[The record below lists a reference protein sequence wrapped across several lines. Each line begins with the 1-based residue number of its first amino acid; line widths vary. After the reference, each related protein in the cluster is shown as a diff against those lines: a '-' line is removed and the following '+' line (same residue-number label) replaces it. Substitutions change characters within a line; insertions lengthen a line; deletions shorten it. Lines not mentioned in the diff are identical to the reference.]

1 MRELKNQRK
10 DNEIGMQHIEIER
23 EELTERLELALSRLE
38 EIPQEARVPEAFR
51 DFFTQEAE
59 FLLDMNALMA
69 DLRGGKYRDA
79 SLDELESLNR
89 KLYGGILPE
98 NYETCPGN
106 PTYAAERMGRELGEL
121 LSFLYTELRGAVVFA
136 YENREWDML
145 VSFELFLEIYH
156 AFTDAFEEAE
166 GLPQV
171 KNIREILYWYCSD
184 YTADMVAERTAEM
197 LDPELSFA
205 REIIMNE
212 DLNDLRYLYRF
223 GEYVTENER
232 QTAEYLN
239 SLSEEEVESI
249 AKTWTEGYR
258 IGFEVAGKPLHK
270 KKTVNIRYRLGF
282 ERVVRHAVRQFEQM
296 GLASVIYRSAVHAVN
311 KRQSIRVGYYGAV
324 PNPQFEYDHRND
336 AALFLDEKFV
346 TRKLQA
352 LRNSYEENKYLANT
366 HGGPAVLDVFGETPF
381 VPKVNPDAMKMSEEA
396 QKEQV
401 RYSNE
406 AGQIT
411 NRYIIGSERSFTIIA
426 YPVPQIG
433 EKFREIFAETVKI
446 NNLDYRKY
454 QKIQQTII
462 DTLDQGTALHI
473 AGMKGNC
480 TDLTVR
486 LHRLEDSA
494 KQTNFENCV
503 ADVNIPVGEVFTS
516 PVLEGTNGV
525 LHVSRV
531 YLEEF
536 QYRDLR
542 IEVKDGMIAD
552 YNCSNFDSEEENR
565 KYIEENILF
574 HHKTIPMGECAIGTN
589 TTAYR
594 VANTYGIADKL
605 PILIAEKMGP
615 HFAFGDTCYSWQEDN
630 AVFNPDGKEIIARD
644 NERSILR
651 KTDPSKAYFGCHT
664 DITIPYEELGHIHVL
679 CADGRR
685 IPVIENGRFVLP
697 GTEELNEPLAGL
709 IDGEN
714 SASV

>member
-1 MRELKNQRK
+1 
-10 DNEIGMQHIEIER
+10 MQHIEIER
-23 EELTERLELALSRLE
+23 EELTERLELAVSRLE
-38 EIPQEARVPEAFR
+38 EIPQESRVPDAFR
-51 DFFTQEAE
+51 DFFAREAE
-59 FLLDMNALMA
+59 FLLDMHRLMCS
-69 DLRGGKYRDA
+69 LREGAYREA
-79 SLDELESLNR
+79 SIHELGELNR
-89 KLYGGILPE
+89 KLYKDILPE
-98 NYETCPGN
+98 NYGTCPGN
-106 PTYAAERMGRELGEL
+106 PTYAVSQMGKGLGEL

-136 YENREWDML
+136 YENKEWDYL
-145 VSFELFLEIYH
+145 VAAELFLEIYH
-156 AFTDAFEEAE
+156 AFTDGFEENG
-166 GLPQV
+166 GLPEE
-171 KNIREILYWYCSD
+171 KTIRDILYWYCSD
-184 YTADMVAERTAEM
+184 YTAEMVTERTAEM

-205 REIIMNE
+205 RDIIMNE

-232 QTAEYLN
+232 KTAEYLN
-239 SLSEEEVESI
+239 SLPEDEIELI

-282 ERVVRHAVRQFEQM
+282 ERVVRCAVKQFEAM

-352 LRNSYEENKYLANT
+352 LRNAYEEHKYLANT
-366 HGGPAVLDVFGETPF
+366 HGGPAVMDVFGETPF
-381 VPKVNPDAMKMSEEA
+381 VPQANPDAMKMSPEV

-401 RYSNE
+401 RYINE

-433 EKFREIFAETVKI
+433 ENFREIFAETVKI

-454 QKIQQTII
+454 QRIQQTII
-462 DTLDQGTALHI
+462 DSLDQGTALHI

-480 TDLTVR
+480 TDLTVQ
-486 LHRLEDSA
+486 LHRLEDPS

-516 PVLEGTNGV
+516 PVLAGTNGV
-525 LHVSRV
+525 LHVSQV

-542 IEVKDGMIAD
+542 IEVKDGMISD
-552 YNCSNFDSEEENR
+552 YICGNFDSEEENR

-594 VANTYGIADKL
+594 VAKTYGIADKL

-644 NERSILR
+644 NECSIKR
-651 KTDPSKAYFGCHT
+651 KTDLSAAYFGCHT
-664 DITIPYEELGHIHVL
+664 DITIPYEELGHIRVL
-679 CADGRR
+679 CDDGRE
-685 IPVIENGRFVLP
+685 ISIIENGRFVLP
-697 GTEELNEPLAGL
+697 GTEELNLPLEGL
-709 IDGEN
+709 ID
-714 SASV
+714 